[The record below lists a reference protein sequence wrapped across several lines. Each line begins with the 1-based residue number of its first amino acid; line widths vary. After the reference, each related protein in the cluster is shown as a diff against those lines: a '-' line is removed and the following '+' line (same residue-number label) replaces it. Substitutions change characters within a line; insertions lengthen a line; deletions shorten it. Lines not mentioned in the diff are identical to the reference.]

1 MVGPADFDI
10 GDDPVTTW
18 NAVLA
23 ALDQPGVLQQ
33 EDQFFFGEP
42 TVDDLV
48 GFVDPLGHS
57 WDLAQAEHAD
67 PGVAQHAVDTITP
80 MADMLRKYGVMG
92 DPVEVDDDADA
103 MTQFLGL
110 TGRDPER

>member
-1 MVGPADFDI
+1 
-10 GDDPVTTW
+10 
-18 NAVLA
+18 
-23 ALDQPGVLQQ
+23 
-33 EDQFFFGEP
+33 
-42 TVDDLV
+42 
-48 GFVDPLGHS
+48 
-57 WDLAQAEHAD
+57 
-67 PGVAQHAVDTITP
+67 